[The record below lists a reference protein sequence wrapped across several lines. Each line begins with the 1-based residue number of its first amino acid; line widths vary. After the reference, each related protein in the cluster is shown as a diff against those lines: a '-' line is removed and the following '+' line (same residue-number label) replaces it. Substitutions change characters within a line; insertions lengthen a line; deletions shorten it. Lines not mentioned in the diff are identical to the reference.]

1 MLRNYLGS
9 CGSAECPLFDNF
21 TTIGSKPWARTA
33 VSRQVEVDSSLD
45 VDGSDGQPIP
55 GYYPY

>member
-1 MLRNYLGS
+1 MP
-9 CGSAECPLFDNF
+9 AFDNF
-21 TTIGSKPWARTA
+21 TIGSKPWARMA